1 MAASPVPPS
10 TQSSSLAPPTS
21 ETIVEKPLGLTL
33 RAVLLSLGLAF
44 FFGYIIPIVDMKMRN
59 TFLGAT
65 HLPPGA
71 IAVLVILLLTV
82 NPLLKLIERQSSR
95 TALVFG
101 AMIVFAAIAGFC
113 YTRPGYLTGGA
124 SVLFF
129 WLAVGG
135 AALMLLTL
143 ALGMSRRPLS
153 RNELLTVYISC
164 LFSTLAPGHGAE
176 NVFVVNLV
184 GPFYYATRENKWLD
198 FLVPYIQPWMTPALE
213 TGPDGRA
220 VYSDASKLVVDGW
233 FNNSPTGQVPW
244 GAWLVPLLVWGSAI
258 ALMYLMM
265 ACLST
270 MIRKQWAESEALAF
284 PLLKLPLELTEDVD
298 RPGGALIGSFFR
310 NGMMWMGFGIAVFI
324 QLLRGLNTYF
334 PDVPSF
340 PLELNTGPLFTEAPW
355 NQIGW
360 VPIFVWPV
368 IVGITYLLTA
378 EISFSFW
385 FFFWFIKFQ
394 LIGAYLVGFPSAA
407 LPKPIGAFGGG
418 SSATFTFYQQ
428 IGCYLAYVAIV
439 VYTGREHLKHIILR
453 GLGRRRSTPEE
464 ATEAM
469 SYPLAFWG
477 FVLTFGLLVGWSI
490 AAGLNPILAFM
501 LWTLYVVIIIALTR
515 IVAEAGILFVQHG
528 WFPLQTVG
536 QIFGAGQNH
545 WLLGASSLPP
555 AATIQ
560 GGLMTDLRGFIMPSF
575 IQGFKLAHDRKI
587 ALRPLLI
594 LMLACSL
601 ITMAMGVYM
610 NVKLGYEQGGLSL
623 DSWYSGGASRIPA
636 DTSSNLVKGVTDASY
651 WNLGWIG
658 VGILLTYGMMLA
670 RSRFAW
676 FPLHPI
682 GLLISQSYP
691 IGQIW
696 FSVFLGWLFK
706 VTITK
711 FGGSDSYRKAVPLFL
726 GLALGDVMMM
736 LFWLVIDGWQGKVG
750 HKLMP
755 G

>member
-1 MAASPVPPS
+1 MAVSTSSPSPHAPASEIP
-10 TQSSSLAPPTS
+10 
-21 ETIVEKPLGLTL
+21 VEKPMGISM
-33 RAVLLSLGLAF
+33 RAALLALGLAF

-71 IAVLVILLLTV
+71 VAVLVILLLTV
-82 NPLLKLIERQSSR
+82 NPLLTLISRQKSR
-95 TALVFG
+95 ISLVFG
-101 AMIVFAAIAGFC
+101 ALIVFAALSGFFFM
-113 YTRPGYLTGGA
+113 RGNTG
-124 SVLFF
+124 SLLF
-129 WLAVGG
+129 WLFGSGAV
-135 AALMLLTL
+135 LMLLTL
-143 ALGMSRRPLS
+143 ALNLGRQPLS
-153 RNELLTVYISC
+153 RNEILTVYISC

-176 NVFVVNLV
+176 NVFVVNLI
-184 GPFYYATRENKWLD
+184 GPFYYATRENKYLD
-198 FLVPYIQPWMTPALE
+198 FMVPYMKPWMTPAIDPA
-213 TGPDGRA
+213 TGG
-220 VYSDASKLVVDGW
+220 YSEASKAVIDGW
-233 FNNSPTGQVPW
+233 FNNSATGQVPW

-258 ALMYLMM
+258 ALMYIMM

-270 MIRKQWAESEALAF
+270 IIRKQWAENEALAF
-284 PLLKLPLELTEDVD
+284 PLLRLPLELTEDVD
-298 RPGGALIGSFFR
+298 KLNNGAVIGGFFR
-310 NGMMWMGFGIAVFI
+310 NGMMWIGFGIAVFI
-324 QLLRGLNTYF
+324 QALRGLHGYF
-334 PDVPSF
+334 PDVPDF
-340 PLELNTGPLFTEAPW
+340 PLNIDTGPLFTEAPW
-355 NQIGW
+355 NQIGGA
-360 VPIFVWPV
+360 PILVWPV

-394 LIGAYLVGFPSAA
+394 LVVAYLAGFPPNSMSQ
-407 LPKPIGAFGGG
+407 PIGAFGGG
-418 SSATFTFYQQ
+418 TKAGFTFYQQ
-428 IGCYLAYVAIV
+428 IGCYLGYVAIII
-439 VYTGREHLKHIILR
+439 YTGREHLKHIALR
-453 GLGRRRSTPEE
+453 GLGRRKAGPEE

-477 FVLTFGLLVGWSI
+477 FLLSFGLLIGWSI
-490 AAGLNPILAFM
+490 AAGLSPVLAFGI
-501 LWTLYVVIIIALTR
+501 WTLYVVIILALTR
-515 IVAEAGILFVQHG
+515 IIAEAGILFVQHG
-528 WFPLQTVG
+528 WSPLGTMG
-536 QIFGAGQNH
+536 GIFGAGTGH
-545 WLLGASSLPP
+545 ALLNAQSLPA

-587 ALRPLLI
+587 ALKPLLV

-601 ITMAMGVYM
+601 ITMAMGIYM
-610 NVKLGYEQGGLSL
+610 NVRLGYAQGGLTL
-623 DSWYSGGASRIPA
+623 DPWYAGGASKQPA
-636 DTSSNLVKGVTDASY
+636 EATANLVKGVSDASY

-658 VGILLTYGMMLA
+658 LGLALTYGMMLA

-706 VTITK
+706 VVITK
-711 FGGSDSYRKAVPLFL
+711 FGGTDSYRKGVPLFL